1 MGLARILAAGVFVAV
16 TVTAR
21 AADKVL
27 KFVQN
32 GNMTILDPIWTTAYV
47 TRTHGYFIYDTLFSM
62 DANNEV
68 KPQMVDKYEV
78 SADKTLWT
86 FTLRDGLEWHDGTPV
101 TSEDCIPSIQRWGRR
116 DAMGL
121 KLMDFVAEFK
131 AVNPKTFTMKLKEP
145 YGLVLE
151 SLGKPSSNVPF
162 MMPKKVAETDP
173 FKQIDSQMGSG
184 PFIYVNAES
193 KPGEKH
199 VYVKNPKYKPRSEKP
214 SGLAGGKVVKVDR
227 VEWIAM
233 PDVQTQVAA
242 IQNGEID
249 MIEAPG
255 HDLLPL
261 LAKDKN
267 IKLLNWNPTGNQYT
281 FRFRSAERLV
291 EEISGIGRLTGIT
304 HYFGTD
310 DNFFNDRATVE
321 EAVPRWLRGKG
332 RGWMTAEY
340 ALLPASTGERVQ
352 RAVTRGRPDGR
363 TVEIQRLI
371 GRALRSICDFDALGD
386 LWLATRGGNQVFRFD
401 LAAGKVHHVAG
412 TGAKGYTGDGGPA
425 KLATLNGPKG
435 LTVASVVFHEI
446 VEMFADAFA
455 HSLLT
460 HMALPINMVTTFI
473 GAPLLIY
480 LMFKNKHW

>member
-1 MGLARILAAGVFVAV
+1 MSKNRMKRRTFGALTAGAVIAGSGLP
-16 TVTAR
+16 AR

-184 PFIYVNAES
+184 PFV
-193 KPGEKH
+193 
-199 VYVKNPKYKPRSEKP
+199 
-214 SGLAGGKVVKVDR
+214 
-227 VEWIAM
+227 
-233 PDVQTQVAA
+233 
-242 IQNGEID
+242 
-249 MIEAPG
+249 
-255 HDLLPL
+255 
-261 LAKDKN
+261 
-267 IKLLNWNPTGNQYT
+267 
-281 FRFRSAERLV
+281 F
-291 EEISGIGRLTGIT
+291 
-304 HYFGTD
+304 
-310 DNFFNDRATVE
+310 
-321 EAVPRWLRGKG
+321 
-332 RGWMTAEY
+332 
-340 ALLPASTGERVQ
+340 GERV
-352 RAVTRGRPDGR
+352 RGANWTGKRFDKYPNIPTVTEQIPGYEPPPTWAKPVLRPAGVTNTTFVPRPWSVDW
-363 TVEIQRLI
+363 TI
-371 GRALRSICDFDALGD
+371 SDAP
-386 LWLATRGGNQVFRFD
+386 WPSETIAMTLATPMRTPSIVSQRCAFF
-401 LAAGKVHHVAG
+401 LAAYGEPGRIVES
-412 TGAKGYTGDGGPA
+412 
-425 KLATLNGPKG
+425 G
-435 LTVASVVFHEI
+435 LTEHI
-446 VEMFADAFA
+446 FANPDDPRTADYVQGRF
-455 HSLLT
+455 
-460 HMALPINMVTTFI
+460 
-473 GAPLLIY
+473 G
-480 LMFKNKHW
+480 